1 MVSFYMKVICD
12 TLKIYIVNLRIIVN
26 NLSRSIPIRKRIIKI
41 QIIQSRKKIVPQK
54 MRQIAKY

>member
-1 MVSFYMKVICD
+1 MKVICD

-26 NLSRSIPIRKRIIKI
+26 NLSRGIPIRKGIIKI
-41 QIIQSRKKIVPQK
+41 QVIQSRKKIVPKK